1 MQHDIVGLLG
11 ENHARLAEL
20 SQALRACAR
29 PRAAL
34 AQFDEFAV
42 MLGAHLT
49 LAKRVIYPALK
60 GVGWRNVSST
70 LLLGHARLTQ
80 AFAELLTLKR
90 ANGAFADALAD
101 LLEATERVVERERSE
116 LLPILAQHFSA
127 GERLALAAEAREYL
141 PDTPRRASRP
151 EAEQERQNARDWIE
165 EARLLLGGL
174 RSSVS
179 PQEPAP

>member
-11 ENHARLAEL
+11 ENHARLAESSL
-20 SQALRACAR
+20 ALRACAR
-29 PRAAL
+29 PQAAF

-42 MLGAHLT
+42 LLGAHLT

-101 LLEATERVVERERSE
+101 LLEATECVVERERSE
-116 LLPILAQHFSA
+116 LLPLLAQHFGA
-127 GERLALAAEAREYL
+127 GERLALAVEARQYL
-141 PDTPRRASRP
+141 PDGAARASRP
-151 EAEQERQNARDWIE
+151 ARLERRNARDWIE

-174 RSSVS
+174 RSIAS